1 MTLSQKDYYVTEGD
15 KTIASKDAKVEQLT
29 GIITMKNRFKQKNKE
44 KIDDS
49 FTKRKLNFKSLL
61 SAPFDMH
68 IFKRRTTLQN

>member
-15 KTIASKDAKVEQLT
+15 KTIASKDAKIEQLT
-29 GIITMKNRFKQKNKE
+29 GIIMMKNRFKQKKE